1 MSRAFTKEVDDAP
14 IPGVPDRPVSRAR
27 NLVTETGASKIK
39 GEIASLKD
47 RLARA
52 SDGEDQSSL
61 SRDMRYWEARK
72 VSMEIVPLS
81 QDVDYVQFGTTV
93 TIERDGTRQE
103 LSIVGEDEADPTS
116 GAIAWTAPL
125 ARAIDG
131 AKVGDVIVFDLPAR
145 QEEVSI
151 LEVRPYSVV
160 S

>member
-1 MSRAFTKEVDDAP
+1 MSRALTKELDDAP
-14 IPGVPDRPVSRAR
+14 IPDVPDRPVSKAR
-27 NLVTETGASKIK
+27 NLVTETGASKIE

-61 SRDMRYWEARK
+61 SRDLRYWEARK
-72 VSMEIVPLS
+72 ASMEIVPTSLI
-81 QDVDYVQFGTTV
+81 VDRVQFGTMV

-125 ARAIDG
+125 ARAIDR
-131 AKVGDVIVFDLPAR
+131 AKVGDVIVFELPAR
-145 QEEVSI
+145 QEEVAI
-151 LEVRPYSVV
+151 LAVRPYSVAI
-160 S
+160 

>member
-1 MSRAFTKEVDDAP
+1 MSRAFTKELDDAP
-14 IPGVPDRPVSRAR
+14 IPGVPDRPVSKAR
-27 NLVTETGASKIK
+27 NLVTETGASKIE

-47 RLARA
+47 RLTRA
-52 SDGEDQSSL
+52 SFGENQSSL
-61 SRDMRYWEARK
+61 SRDLRYWEARK
-72 VSMEIVPLS
+72 ASMEIVPMP
-81 QDVDYVQFGTTV
+81 QVVDHVQFGTTA

-131 AKVGDVIVFDLPAR
+131 AKVGDVIVFELPAR